1 MDEELSKVKQR
12 LEQDLSLRLKE
23 KKESMTA
30 KSWNNYVDNKFN
42 ALKPIYVGIIE
53 QAEKVVKEEIENP
66 EPSE

>member
-1 MDEELSKVKQR
+1 MDEELKQVR
-12 LEQDLSLRLKE
+12 KTLEQDLSLRLKE

-42 ALKPIYVGIIE
+42 ALKPIYAGIIE
-53 QAEKVVKEEIENP
+53 QAEKVVKQELENP

>member
-1 MDEELSKVKQR
+1 MDEELKQVR
-12 LEQDLSLRLKE
+12 KTLEQDLSLRLKE
-23 KKESMTA
+23 KKESMSA